1 MGKSIQF
8 ETILMK
14 LFSKSFNFFRWDYED
29 ILDYSY
35 NKDTDSEISSFDSDK
50 NFLAFQHKN
59 KELQNS
65 LLLYQTQQSAPLS
78 FEQRIQLLEQTA
90 YYQPLV
96 KATHSHNTNENHFL
110 ACNCSG
116 FDCDQQTEHFY
127 EAIRNS
133 VKNAK
138 VILLKEI
145 QDNLNT
151 SISNADSSTLNKYF
165 DDSNE
170 CREFLRVQYNLNNLY
185 KKELEMVCKT
195 CKKRTNQLLNE
206 IDCLKSNL
214 ESYKEKLQV
223 AEETEKR
230 V

>member
-1 MGKSIQF
+1 MES
-8 ETILMK
+8 
-14 LFSKSFNFFRWDYED
+14 
-29 ILDYSY
+29 SY

-50 NFLAFQHKN
+50 NFRAFQHKN
-59 KELQNS
+59 KELQSS
-65 LLLYQTQQSAPLS
+65 LLLYQTQQSASLT
-78 FEQRIQLLEQTA
+78 FEKRINLLERTA
-90 YYQPLV
+90 YYQPLII
-96 KATHSHNTNENHFL
+96 ATHSHNRNEKHFL

-151 SISNADSSTLNKYF
+151 SISNTDSSTLNKYF

-185 KKELEMVCKT
+185 KKELETVCKIY
-195 CKKRTNQLLNE
+195 KKRTNQLLNE
-206 IDCLKSNL
+206 IDSLKSNL
-214 ESYKEKLQV
+214 ESYKEKLKV
-223 AEETEKR
+223 AEETDNQ

>member
-1 MGKSIQF
+1 MKS
-8 ETILMK
+8 
-14 LFSKSFNFFRWDYED
+14 FSKSFIFFRWNYED
-29 ILDYSY
+29 ILDSSY

-50 NFLAFQHKN
+50 NFRLFQHKN
-59 KELQNS
+59 KDLQNS
-65 LLLYQTQQSAPLS
+65 LLLYQTKQSAPLLS
-78 FEQRIQLLEQTA
+78 FEQRINLLERTA

-138 VILLKEI
+138 SILLKEI

-151 SISNADSSTLNKYF
+151 SISNTDSSTLNKYF

-195 CKKRTNQLLNE
+195 CKKRIHQLLNE
-206 IDCLKSNL
+206 IDSLKLKL
-214 ESYKEKLQV
+214 ESYKDKLNV
-223 AEETEKR
+223 AEETENR